1 MMLLTKSE
9 SCCFQLVEF
18 AGRRSLSSF
27 RPAVQSS
34 SSSWHGDCDESVQP
48 GKKANATRMLEP
60 VLARQRVVF
69 FFLLMGVSF
78 RAHYPTLAKCFTLFH
93 VLSDPNATVLVLRAK
108 PTLSKT

>member
-9 SCCFQLVEF
+9 PFCFQLVEF

-27 RPAVQSS
+27 RPAVH
-34 SSSWHGDCDESVQP
+34 SSSWHGDCNEAVQP
-48 GKKANATRMLEP
+48 GKETNATRMLEP

-69 FFLLMGVSF
+69 FFLLLMGVSC
-78 RAHYPTLAKCFTLFH
+78 RAQYPTLAKCFTLFH
-93 VLSDPNATVLVLRAK
+93 VLPDRNATLLVLRAK